1 MTRNLRPVESH
12 FKRNKNCFYKN
23 PSKRQNIFHQL
34 QKKKVWNK
42 NSHLPICDSVTIWM
56 PIVGVFPSNILY
68 LLYRYRGKFLWK
80 SSIQQINVPNR
91 LNSVLQVVDIQFCLR
106 ISGHVM
112 FSQRAVS
119 NCCPIHVHMYA
130 KLLTNSLK
138 LRANGRNILGQQLP
152 TLLDVTRWVRLHT
165 LLHFVGCCCVLLH
178 KVWNLS
184 NF

>member
-1 MTRNLRPVESH
+1 
-12 FKRNKNCFYKN
+12 
-23 PSKRQNIFHQL
+23 
-34 QKKKVWNK
+34 
-42 NSHLPICDSVTIWM
+42 M

-119 NCCPIHVHMYA
+119 NCCPIHVDMYA

-138 LRANGRNILGQQLP
+138 LRAKGRNIVGCYMLGPFAHPVAFCWMLLCFVAQSLKPVKLLAPCKRAQHCWPTSP
-152 TLLDVTRWVRLHT
+152 TLLKVTCCVRLHT
-165 LLHFVGCCCVLLH
+165 LLHFVGCCCLFSR

>member
-1 MTRNLRPVESH
+1 
-12 FKRNKNCFYKN
+12 
-23 PSKRQNIFHQL
+23 
-34 QKKKVWNK
+34 
-42 NSHLPICDSVTIWM
+42 M

-106 ISGHVM
+106 ISVHVM

-178 KVWNLS
+178 KV
-184 NF
+184 

>member
-1 MTRNLRPVESH
+1 
-12 FKRNKNCFYKN
+12 
-23 PSKRQNIFHQL
+23 
-34 QKKKVWNK
+34 
-42 NSHLPICDSVTIWM
+42 M
-56 PIVGVFPSNILY
+56 PIVGIFPSNILY

-106 ISGHVM
+106 ISDHVM
-112 FSQRAVS
+112 FSQRAVF

-130 KLLTNSLK
+130 KLITKGKFPQAACKRTQHSWPKTPNIVGCYTLGPFAHPVAFCWMLLCFVAQSLK
-138 LRANGRNILGQQLP
+138 PVKLLAPCKRAQHCWPTSP
-152 TLLDVTRWVRLHT
+152 TLLDVTWCVRLHT
-165 LLHFVGCCCVLLH
+165 LLHFVGCFCLLSH